1 MYFEQ
6 ERITPPTSFINITW
20 HVAFPESSKSLFG
33 GEGGGGG
40 LGTYV
45 FKSVLIFPSIFY
57 KFPNRYGPY
66 I

>member
-6 ERITPPTSFINITW
+6 ERITPPTSVINITW

-40 LGTYV
+40 
-45 FKSVLIFPSIFY
+45 
-57 KFPNRYGPY
+57 
-66 I
+66 